1 MKKIIYDLG
10 AARGENL
17 PYYLMKSELV
27 IAIEASK
34 ESCNFIK
41 KKFQTEITEKKL
53 IVENCIISETNSI
66 NDGFYLNE
74 NYLLNQYPTPKKNR
88 LNKFKKINLE
98 KKDVANLFSTYGEP
112 YYIKIDLEE
121 YDNVILKRIFDLQ
134 IKPNYISA
142 EAINDEVIKLFLS
155 NINYNS
161 FKLVEGNT
169 VGFLYNKFN
178 FKINDK
184 IIKYSFPENSAGP
197 FGNDIMGNWMS
208 KKNFSKFME
217 YKKSGWRDIH
227 ASLLDPSEDTEDF
240 IKYINI
246 EKKMEK
252 KAKLIRRYLRFI
264 SKFRF
269 FKNDKNF

>member
-17 PYYLMKSELV
+17 PYYLIKSELV
-27 IAIEASK
+27 IAVEANI

-53 IVENCIISETNSI
+53 IVENCIIGETNSN
-66 NDGFYLNE
+66 NDSFYLNE
-74 NYLLNQYPTPKKNR
+74 NHLLGQYPMHKKNK

-98 KKDVANLFSTYGEP
+98 KKNIENLFSTYGEP
-112 YYIKIDLEE
+112 YYVKIDLEE
-121 YDNVILKRIFDLQ
+121 YDNIVLKRIFDLQ

-142 EAINDEVIKLFLS
+142 EAINDEVIKLFLT
-155 NINYNS
+155 NINYHS

-169 VGFLYNKFN
+169 VGFLYNQFN

-184 IIKYSFPENSAGP
+184 VVKYSFPENSAGP
-197 FGNDIMGNWMS
+197 FGNDIMGNWMN
-208 KKNFSKFME
+208 KKNFSKLME
-217 YKKSGWRDIH
+217 FKKFGWRDIH

-240 IKYINI
+240 IKYINL
-246 EKKMEK
+246 EKKMVK
-252 KAKLIRRYLRFI
+252 KAKLIKRYLRFK
-264 SKFRF
+264 SKFKF
-269 FKNDKNF
+269 FKKNKSF

>member
-27 IAIEASK
+27 IAVEANK

-53 IVENCIISETNSI
+53 IVENCIIGETSSI
-66 NDGFYLNE
+66 NDSFYLNE
-74 NYLLNQYPTPKKNR
+74 NYLLGQYPIPENDK

-98 KKDVANLFSTYGEP
+98 KKDIENLFSTYGEP

-121 YDNVILKRIFDLQ
+121 YDNIVLKRIFDLQ

-142 EAINDEVIKLFLS
+142 EAINDEVIKLFLT
-155 NINYNS
+155 NVNYNS

-184 IIKYSFPENSAGP
+184 FVKYSFPENSAGP
-197 FGNDIMGNWMS
+197 FGNDITGNWMN

-217 YKKSGWRDIH
+217 YKKFGWRDIH
-227 ASLLDPSEDTEDF
+227 ASLLDPSEDTDDF
-240 IKYINI
+240 IKYINL

-252 KAKLIRRYLRFI
+252 KAKLIKRYLRFI
-264 SKFRF
+264 SKFKF
-269 FKNDKNF
+269 FKNDKSF